1 MQEKSAVWGENGTF
15 LVESKEGGE
24 LDGES
29 GESHSTEKE
38 ERRESGLNQ
47 DEIDEEDEQDSMNNE
62 YFAGGMGLLGFLVQT
77 MILENPNVCLVLKYV
92 DTKKGVVMD
101 KRLKKFTIADRLAI
115 LHEYETSD
123 LTGAEIAHK
132 YGIKSAST
140 ISTWKNR
147 LQNSKKS
154 NIFAAGKES
163 KRMMEDAERQELKSQ
178 IADLQRRLHE
188 SEMQNLA
195 LNTLIDVAEE
205 QGLQIRKKSGAKQ

>member
-77 MILENPNVCLVLKYV
+77 MILSHPNSDKYY
-92 DTKKGVVMD
+92 
-101 KRLKKFTIADRLAI
+101 AI
-115 LHEYETSD
+115 
-123 LTGAEIAHK
+123 IK
-132 YGIKSAST
+132 KSA
-140 ISTWKNR
+140 KHDK
-147 LQNSKKS
+147 L
-154 NIFAAGKES
+154 
-163 KRMMEDAERQELKSQ
+163 
-178 IADLQRRLHE
+178 ADMSCPEICWH
-188 SEMQNLA
+188 
-195 LNTLIDVAEE
+195 
-205 QGLQIRKKSGAKQ
+205 